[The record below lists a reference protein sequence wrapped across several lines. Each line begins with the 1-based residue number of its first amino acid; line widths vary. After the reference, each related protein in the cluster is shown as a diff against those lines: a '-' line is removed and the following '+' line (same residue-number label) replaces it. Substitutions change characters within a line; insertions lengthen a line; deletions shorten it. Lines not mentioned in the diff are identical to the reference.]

1 MGTTWR
7 CPRCGAVTE
16 VEPKVG
22 HDVIAVYDLCGTPDE
37 PRGSRVPIRMERIE
51 KPAPRKP
58 VTVDREPALTR

>member
-16 VEPKVG
+16 IEPNVG
-22 HDVIAVYDLCGTPDE
+22 NDVIAVYDLCGTPDE
-37 PRGSRVPIRMERIE
+37 PRGSRVPVRMERLTE
-51 KPAPRKP
+51 RTSVRP